1 MCYKCQGRRPG
12 HLEEEEEVGGGR
24 RAAPAGKD
32 VTQAPGLV
40 LRKRRGTAGYKM
52 GKEGRASNGQ
62 DSEFGP
68 HPEGE
73 SQPSEQE
80 SVMTKVMLYS

>member
-1 MCYKCQGRRPG
+1 MEGDEQPRRG
-12 HLEEEEEVGGGR
+12 
-24 RAAPAGKD
+24 D

-40 LRKRRGTAGYKM
+40 LRAG
-52 GKEGRASNGQ
+52 GEQRDIRWVREGGASNGH

-73 SQPSEQE
+73 SQPCGGR
-80 SVMTKVMLYS
+80 V

>member
-1 MCYKCQGRRPG
+1 M
-12 HLEEEEEVGGGR
+12 GGGR
-24 RAAPAGKD
+24 RAAPARKD

-40 LRKRRGTAGYKM
+40 LRRWRGTVEHKM
-52 GKEGRASNGQ
+52 DKEGRASNGHS
-62 DSEFGP
+62 SEFGP

>member
-1 MCYKCQGRRPG
+1 M
-12 HLEEEEEVGGGR
+12 
-24 RAAPAGKD
+24 
-32 VTQAPGLV
+32 V

-52 GKEGRASNGQ
+52 GKEGRASNGH